1 MYFNMSYYIDS
12 DLMLS
17 FISYFVRIICY
28 HKVSIDDQQSSLLEA
43 LKKVLY
49 HCLST
54 EKLVDNNYINKYAEK
69 STT

>member
-12 DLMLS
+12 DLMLL
-17 FISYFVRIICY
+17 FISHFVRIICY
-28 HKVSIDDQQSSLLEA
+28 HEISIDDQQSSLLEA
-43 LKKVLY
+43 LKKVSY

-54 EKLVDNNYINKYAEK
+54 EQLVDNIYINKCAEK

>member
-1 MYFNMSYYIDS
+1 MYFDMSYYIDS

-17 FISYFVRIICY
+17 FISYFVRFICY
-28 HKVSIDDQQSSLLEA
+28 HKISIDDQQSSLLEA